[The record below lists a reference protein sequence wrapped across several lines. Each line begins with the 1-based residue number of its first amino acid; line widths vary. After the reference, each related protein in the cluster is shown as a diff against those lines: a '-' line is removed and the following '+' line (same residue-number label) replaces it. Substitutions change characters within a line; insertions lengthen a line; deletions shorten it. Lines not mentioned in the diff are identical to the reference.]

1 MSTFLEV
8 NRNYFHSQAKA
19 WVETNVP
26 SEGQKFKTF
35 YIHNRLTE
43 LYNLTSANALITLV
57 STVAFYTMGL
67 IGPGVA
73 FMTTGLTVGAHILAK
88 NLLIDPEQET
98 ELRTATI
105 TDAADKIRRLNQDWK
120 PNALE
125 YFGYPLW
132 RNLIWEKDLI

>member
-8 NRNYFHSQAKA
+8 NRNYIHSQAEA
-19 WVETNVP
+19 WVENNLDSKP
-26 SEGQKFKTF
+26 KEFKKI
-35 YIHNRLTE
+35 YIYNRLTE
-43 LYNLTSANALITLV
+43 GFNLTSIDALITLI
-57 STVAFYTMGL
+57 STVAFYAMGL

-98 ELRTATI
+98 ALRNERI
-105 TDAADKIRRLNQDWK
+105 TDASNKIRRLNQDWK